1 MTSSI
6 LEPIT
11 RNLANPE
18 IGRFSV
24 EKMLYNYQT
33 DALEKT
39 TQALYFYWVKIINGT
54 LKSRRT
60 QTMSASGVLQ
70 LYASIGKQIQKCTID
85 TVTFEDETT
94 EKITPSIMTEEEKT
108 AFYIANQT
116 LFVVWGV
123 IQS

>member
-1 MTSSI
+1 MTASI
-6 LEPIT
+6 LEPIA

-54 LKSRRT
+54 LKSRRN
-60 QTMSASGVLQ
+60 QTMIASNALQ
-70 LYASIGKQIQKCTID
+70 LYISIGKQIRKCTID

-94 EKITPSIMTEEEKT
+94 KK
-108 AFYIANQT
+108 
-116 LFVVWGV
+116 
-123 IQS
+123 